1 MNRKITSI
9 LLVIFS
15 ILLVAELAF
24 VGVKHLNREESV
36 DPQLSSEPTEEII
49 FVPTDPLEIEETE
62 MDETVAEE
70 EPETEPEE
78 TQPEETEPAEQR
90 YVLTFAGDCTLGS
103 TAAKAKSSGSFIQTI
118 GENYEFPFANVVNY
132 FKEDDFT
139 IVNLEGPLTETGTA
153 AQKTFA
159 FKGPTAY
166 TQILTSSSVEAV
178 TLANN
183 HAEDYGQEGYK
194 NTIKALNE
202 AGVSYVEKN
211 NTTLLVTESGLKI
224 GLYAGSF
231 DFSKSDIVSDIGLL
245 RQQGAE
251 IVICAFHWGVEGA
264 YRPNSTQEYF
274 GRAAIEAGADIVYG
288 SHPHV
293 LQKVEKYQDGYI
305 FYSLG
310 NFSFGGSTFP
320 QDYDSA
326 ILQMEVIR
334 DEDGVVSLGELT
346 MIPVS
351 ISSMKNQNNYQ
362 PTPLEEGSAAYKRV
376 ISKLDGSFKGP
387 DLKVDYSNL
396 NGGSDEEEEDP
407 STETTAPTTPDET
420 TPPTSAP
427 AETTPPAETA
437 PPATQPPA
445 TTAPTTPP
453 PPVDDGGISEG

>member
-9 LLVIFS
+9 LLIIFS
-15 ILLVAELAF
+15 LLLVAELAF
-24 VGVKHLNREESV
+24 VGYKHLNREEIGEE
-36 DPQLSSEPTEEII
+36 LLNSEPTEEII
-49 FVPTDPLEIEETE
+49 FVPTEPLETQENPVDETAPEEETE
-62 MDETVAEE
+62 
-70 EPETEPEE
+70 TE
-78 TQPEETEPAEQR
+78 PEETEPAETEPTARR

-103 TAAKAKSSGSFIQTI
+103 TAAKANSTGSFVKTI
-118 GENYEFPFANVVNY
+118 GENYDFPFANVVKY
-132 FKEDDFT
+132 FAEDDFT

-166 TQILTSSSVEAV
+166 TQILTGSSVEAV

-251 IVICAFHWGVEGA
+251 IVICAFHWGTEGA

-293 LQKVEKYQDGYI
+293 LQKVEQYQDGYI
-305 FYSLG
+305 FYSMG

-334 DEDGVVSLGELT
+334 DEDGAISLGELT

-351 ISSMKNQNNYQ
+351 ISSMKGQNNYQ

-376 ISKLDGSFKGP
+376 ISKLDGSYDGP
-387 DLKVDYSNL
+387 NL
-396 NGGSDEEEEDP
+396 P
-407 STETTAPTTPDET
+407 
-420 TPPTSAP
+420 
-427 AETTPPAETA
+427 
-437 PPATQPPA
+437 
-445 TTAPTTPP
+445 
-453 PPVDDGGISEG
+453 IH